1 MPKHFQK
8 NKLEKKKKKKSLP
21 QDWLTLIVLK
31 CYTGKTK
38 SFD

>member
-1 MPKHFQK
+1 MLKHFQH
-8 NKLEKKKKKKSLP
+8 NKFAKKKKKWLP